1 MSTIRVQT
9 SIPGPKSLRWME
21 RRQQA
26 VPRGPHSSVPVFI
39 ASAEG
44 AALCDV
50 DGNTLLDFA
59 GGIGCI
65 NLGHCAPSVRDAA
78 QRQLERFSHLC
89 FAVTPYDSYIR
100 LAEELNRRT
109 PGKFPKKTLLVNTGA
124 EGVENA
130 IKIARAH
137 TRRPAII
144 AFEDAFHGRT
154 LMGMSLTSKVHP
166 YKEGFGPFAPEI
178 YRIPYGYCYRC
189 SYALSYPSC
198 GIHCARVLEDA
209 FKRYVDPQTVAAVV
223 FEPVLGEGGFVAPP
237 PEFFQILSE
246 ICRKHGI
253 VLIADEVQTGFG
265 RTGTLFACEQLG
277 IEPDLLVS
285 AKSIAAGLPLS
296 AVTGRAEIMDAPV
309 AGGLGG
315 TYAGNP
321 VACEAALA
329 VLETFDTQRLT
340 DRALHIGKWF
350 ERRTSEWK
358 QRFPLVG
365 DIRGI
370 GAMRALELVR
380 DRHTREA
387 AKEETETILKYCW
400 QNGLVLLP
408 AGTYGNVIRLLV
420 PLVITDEQLEE
431 GFLILEAALARVC
444 SPVAVSERD

>member
-1 MSTIRVQT
+1 MSTIRLQT
-9 SIPGPKSLRWME
+9 SIP
-21 RRQQA
+21 
-26 VPRGPHSSVPVFI
+26 VPVFI
-39 ASAEG
+39 ASAGG

-65 NLGHCAPSVRDAA
+65 SLGHCAPSVRDAA

-198 GIHCARVLEDA
+198 GIHCARVLEDT

-237 PEFFQILSE
+237 PEFFRS
-246 ICRKHGI
+246 
-253 VLIADEVQTGFG
+253 
-265 RTGTLFACEQLG
+265 
-277 IEPDLLVS
+277 S
-285 AKSIAAGLPLS
+285 AKS
-296 AVTGRAEIMDAPV
+296 V
-309 AGGLGG
+309 AS
-315 TYAGNP
+315 
-321 VACEAALA
+321 AAL
-329 VLETFDTQRLT
+329 
-340 DRALHIGKWF
+340 
-350 ERRTSEWK
+350 
-358 QRFPLVG
+358 
-365 DIRGI
+365 
-370 GAMRALELVR
+370 
-380 DRHTREA
+380 
-387 AKEETETILKYCW
+387 C
-400 QNGLVLLP
+400 
-408 AGTYGNVIRLLV
+408 
-420 PLVITDEQLEE
+420 
-431 GFLILEAALARVC
+431 
-444 SPVAVSERD
+444 

>member
-1 MSTIRVQT
+1 
-9 SIPGPKSLRWME
+9 ME

-178 YRIPYGYCYRC
+178 YRMPYGYCYCRRFR
-189 SYALSYPSC
+189 AGPRR
-198 GIHCARVLEDA
+198 GAAR
-209 FKRYVDPQTVAAVV
+209 
-223 FEPVLGEGGFVAPP
+223 
-237 PEFFQILSE
+237 
-246 ICRKHGI
+246 
-253 VLIADEVQTGFG
+253 
-265 RTGTLFACEQLG
+265 
-277 IEPDLLVS
+277 
-285 AKSIAAGLPLS
+285 
-296 AVTGRAEIMDAPV
+296 
-309 AGGLGG
+309 
-315 TYAGNP
+315 
-321 VACEAALA
+321 
-329 VLETFDTQRLT
+329 
-340 DRALHIGKWF
+340 
-350 ERRTSEWK
+350 
-358 QRFPLVG
+358 
-365 DIRGI
+365 
-370 GAMRALELVR
+370 MR
-380 DRHTREA
+380 
-387 AKEETETILKYCW
+387 
-400 QNGLVLLP
+400 
-408 AGTYGNVIRLLV
+408 
-420 PLVITDEQLEE
+420 
-431 GFLILEAALARVC
+431 
-444 SPVAVSERD
+444 